1 LAVDTPQDSPVP
13 SRSSTP
19 RHADPRNGRKNKS
32 SGAKGRP
39 VKNPLPDKKLVVS
52 CDSDIEPDE
61 LVSKYLESKAKL
73 LEYERG
79 HGRPE
84 NSPTS
89 EHDEQLAIAKLEAK
103 IRKIESDV
111 LFDKYEADQQWK
123 VQRVDLER
131 QLAAAKHERQ
141 DQAGENLAVE
151 GEPAP
156 EKTDDG
162 DINNEAERIAAEI
175 LAEVNDEDD
184 DIGGLFASLPQN
196 EVDAS
201 TGESRTVVNS
211 ADGKQTVI
219 RDFGKST
226 GISPRRALEEAC
238 RSR

>member
-1 LAVDTPQDSPVP
+1 MAV
-13 SRSSTP
+13 
-19 RHADPRNGRKNKS
+19 A
-32 SGAKGRP
+32 
-39 VKNPLPDKKLVVS
+39 

-61 LVSKYLESKAKL
+61 LVSKYLESRAKL

-79 HGRPE
+79 RPE
-84 NSPTS
+84 NLPIN

-131 QLAAAKHERQ
+131 QLAAAKHDRQ
-141 DQAGENLAVE
+141 DQAGENLVVE
-151 GEPAP
+151 REPAS
-156 EKTDDG
+156 EKTDVG
-162 DINNEAERIAAEI
+162 DISNEAERIAAEI
-175 LAEVNDEDD
+175 LAEVSDEED

-211 ADGKQTVI
+211 ADGNQVVI

-226 GISPRRALEEAC
+226 GVSPRRALEEAC

>member
-1 LAVDTPQDSPVP
+1 MA
-13 SRSSTP
+13 
-19 RHADPRNGRKNKS
+19 
-32 SGAKGRP
+32 
-39 VKNPLPDKKLVVS
+39 

-61 LVSKYLESKAKL
+61 LVAKYLDSKAKL

-79 HGRPE
+79 HGHAE
-84 NSPTS
+84 NSPTIQ
-89 EHDEQLAIAKLEAK
+89 HDEELAVAKLEAK

-111 LFDKYEADQQWK
+111 LFDRYEAEQQWK
-123 VQRVDLER
+123 IQRVDLER
-131 QLAAAKHERQ
+131 QLAAAKQERQ
-141 DQAGENLAVE
+141 DQAVDKPTTEE
-151 GEPAP
+151 EPAS

-162 DINNEAERIAAEI
+162 DVNNEAERIAAEI
-175 LAEVNDEDD
+175 LAEVNDDDED

-211 ADGKQTVI
+211 SDGSQIVI
-219 RDFGKST
+219 RDFGKTT

>member
-1 LAVDTPQDSPVP
+1 M
-13 SRSSTP
+13 
-19 RHADPRNGRKNKS
+19 
-32 SGAKGRP
+32 
-39 VKNPLPDKKLVVS
+39 LVA
-52 CDSDIEPDE
+52 CDSDIEPDD

-79 HGRPE
+79 QPRDLLISE
-84 NSPTS
+84 N
-89 EHDEQLAIAKLEAK
+89 DEQLAVAKLEAK

-111 LFDKYEADQQWK
+111 LFDKYEADQQWR

-131 QLAAAKHERQ
+131 QLAAAKHNRQ
-141 DQAGENLAVE
+141 DQAGENLTVE
-151 GEPAP
+151 GEP
-156 EKTDDG
+156 ELEMTDVG
-162 DINNEAERIAAEI
+162 DISNEAERIAAEI
-175 LAEVNDEDD
+175 LAEASDEDN

-196 EVDAS
+196 EVDAR

-211 ADGKQTVI
+211 ADGNQIVI